1 MQLESGIMGSWFS
14 SKPKSK
20 KKPPSQVTSKDRAI
34 LDLKIARDKTH
45 QFKKKVGEP
54 VAFASVVSHSRRRT
68 AGDPKRQVHHTSE
81 GSVEEE
87 G

>member
-1 MQLESGIMGSWFS
+1 MGSWFS

-45 QFKKKVGEP
+45 QFKKKLETQSAKYTTLAKAALKKKDKKKAMLFLKMKKCG
-54 VAFASVVSHSRRRT
+54 AVVLW
-68 AGDPKRQVHHTSE
+68 
-81 GSVEEE
+81 
-87 G
+87 